1 MKFSLWQG
9 PHQSWEEVLRAA
21 VHAERTGWDGL
32 WAADHLM
39 PLQGDG
45 PTLECW
51 AVLAGL
57 ATAVPRVR
65 IGSLVSGNTYRHPAV
80 LAKMAATV
88 DGTSGGRLVLG
99 IGAGWQRNE
108 HEAYGIEFFT
118 TKERLARLNEACQ
131 MLRALFSNER
141 TTFEGR
147 FYTLRDAPLD
157 PKPVQ
162 QPLPLLIGG
171 GGEQVTLKIAAR
183 YANEW
188 NVWGSPEV
196 LAAKGA
202 VLERH
207 CHDLGRDPAEIRR
220 SAQALV
226 FLSEDAG
233 ALAGIRER
241 MAGGGR
247 PVVIGTP
254 AEVQQAMADYAEAG
268 VDEFIL
274 PDFNL
279 TTPEAKTET
288 MDMLIERVAPALR

>member
-1 MKFSLWQG
+1 MRFSLWQG
-9 PHQSWEEVLRAA
+9 PHQPWEEVLRAA
-21 VHAERTGWDGL
+21 LHAERTGWDGL
-32 WAADHLM
+32 WSADHLM
-39 PLQGDG
+39 PLQGNG

-51 AVLAGL
+51 AGLAGL

-88 DGTSGGRLVLG
+88 DQASAGRLVLG

-108 HEAYGIEFFT
+108 HEAYGIDFFT
-118 TKERLARLNEACQ
+118 TRERLARLDEACQ
-131 MLRALFSNER
+131 MLKALFAQER
-141 TTFEGR
+141 TTFSGR
-147 FYTLRDAPLD
+147 YYTLRDAPLD
-157 PKPVQ
+157 PKPRQ

-171 GGEQVTLKIAAR
+171 SGEKVTLKIAAR
-183 YANEW
+183 YCDEW
-188 NVWGSPEV
+188 NTWGTPEV

-226 FLSEDAG
+226 FLSEDAT
-233 ALAGIRER
+233 ALAAIRER
-241 MAGGGR
+241 MAGGVR

-254 AEVQQAMADYAEAG
+254 AEVLQTMADYAEAG

-279 TTPEAKTET
+279 TTPEAKTDT
-288 MDMLIERVAPALR
+288 MDLFIERVAPALR